1 MDLIGWRPETV
12 QRFCF
17 RPAGA
22 RCYNHP
28 MRSVTL
34 FRAEPYADPTSWSPS
49 RACAFVDDPVRA
61 GLGEGDTLLAVSVP
75 AEQLAT
81 LRRSGTH
88 GYMVPAAIARDAEP
102 IDKEGMEMFMAMR
115 DAYDEAKAVRRSM
128 GLTKVDCAVP
138 GEMSPVARL
147 LWRHLPEAAARVGV
161 NVPEGEGGSILEHLE
176 RDMERARPVASYL
189 ACRED
194 AAFLAKVCDG
204 TAPAVG
210 VMRTLSGAARAVHAR
225 RAASQDVGR

>member
-1 MDLIGWRPETV
+1 
-12 QRFCF
+12 
-17 RPAGA
+17 
-22 RCYNHP
+22 
-28 MRSVTL
+28 MRMVTL
-34 FRAEPYADPTSWSPS
+34 FRAEPEADLASWSPS
-49 RACAFVDDPVRA
+49 RACAFVDDPARA
-61 GLGEGDTLLAVSVP
+61 QRGERDALLAVSVP

-81 LRRSGTH
+81 LRRSGLH
-88 GYMVPAAIARDAEP
+88 GYMVPAPIARDAGP
-102 IDKEGMEMFMAMR
+102 IDKQGMERFLAMR
-115 DAYDEAKAVRRSM
+115 DAYAEAKLVRRSM

-161 NVPEGEGGSILEHLE
+161 IVPEGEGGSVLEHLE

-194 AAFLAKVCDG
+194 AEFLTRVCDG